1 MPLPAALLERLAK
14 RGIVPPSDEDE
25 QQQHALRE
33 QPPIRPHNKEGEE
46 EVIAED
52 YDDEDSESDRQN
64 SDRDDAEVNDQSS
77 RVNCSILR
85 NQSSLAR
92 SRSPVPGC
100 PNKVNLHHSCTDYCL
115 NTYGK
120 GKECPSPRTESKY
133 QSLLKRFPLP
143 PSWNDIWEPG
153 TGRYY
158 FWNTET
164 DEVSWWPPL
173 HPKARPS
180 LSVYKLRKMAEDD
193 DKLGS
198 NSEESDEDEE
208 EGSEDDSSSSSSEEE
223 YRQPRPEHQSFKRPG
238 ERADDRGRG
247 RKILKRNDLDP
258 MDPSSYSEDCPRG
271 KWSDGLV
278 KSRDDGE
285 KAADSTATGPLF
297 QQRPLPSPGEVLRM
311 NRKGS
316 K

>member
-1 MPLPAALLERLAK
+1 MERLKK
-14 RGIVPPSDEDE
+14 RGIVPPSDKEE
-25 QQQHALRE
+25 RQ
-33 QPPIRPHNKEGEE
+33 QPPTRSYNKEGE

-52 YDDEDSESDRQN
+52 YDDDDSGSDTEN
-64 SDRDDAEVNDQSS
+64 SDKDDAEVHEQSS
-77 RVNCSILR
+77 RENRSISR

-92 SRSPVPGC
+92 PRSPVAGC

-115 NTYGK
+115 TTYGK
-120 GKECPSPRTESKY
+120 GKECPSPRTERKY

-143 PSWNDIWEPG
+143 PSWNDVWEPG

-180 LSVYKLRKMAEDD
+180 LSVYKLRQMTEEDD
-193 DKLGS
+193 RFGS
-198 NSEESDEDEE
+198 NSEESDEDKE
-208 EGSEDDSSSSSSEEE
+208 EGSEDDSSSEEEEE
-223 YRQPRPEHQSFKRPG
+223 YRQPRTEHQSFKRPG
-238 ERADDRGRG
+238 ERTDDRERG

-258 MDPSSYSEDCPRG
+258 MDPASYSEDCPRG